1 MTRSPAFSL
10 FVNLLIRRRPRGCQ
24 SVEQEAHTEIHS
36 ELVLARVAIFA
47 LFQEDAAVID
57 LPENAPAIT
66 GDDANADTWLYHE
79 SRSRVCETLPRDISA
94 GSCRE
99 TTDDHL
105 GKRPGRSSSGST
117 P

>member
-47 LFQEDAAVID
+47 LFQKDAAVID

-66 GDDANADTWLYHE
+66 GDDADADTRLHHE
-79 SRSRVCETLPRDISA
+79 PRSRVRDTLPGDISA
-94 GSCRE
+94 GSRVQ
-99 TTDDHL
+99 TTDDY
-105 GKRPGRSSSGST
+105 
-117 P
+117 